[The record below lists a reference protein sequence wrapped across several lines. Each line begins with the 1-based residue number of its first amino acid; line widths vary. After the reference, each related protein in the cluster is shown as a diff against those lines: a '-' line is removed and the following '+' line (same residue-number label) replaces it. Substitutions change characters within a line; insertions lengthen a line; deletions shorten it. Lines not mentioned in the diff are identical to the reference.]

1 LPTPLETSQMVV
13 DKLLLVSTGGDEG
26 DGRGNTQRRRR
37 PPMLQVD
44 CFLGG
49 HGIKGGHIPNAA
61 ELLNMQ
67 GKKMPPLPKKPP
79 MP

>member
-26 DGRGNTQRRRR
+26 NGGGNTQRRRR

-49 HGIKGGHIPNAA
+49 GTAPKEATSPMP
-61 ELLNMQ
+61 LNMQ
-67 GKKMPPLPKKPP
+67 GEKMPPLPKKPP